1 MRRMTSAAAQRF
13 SLGDRGLVR
22 PGMVADLVL
31 FEDSIDD
38 RATFDSP
45 TELPAGVCH
54 VWVAGEAIVA
64 DGRITGRRPG
74 RVLAETA
81 GGIQCVSHQH
91 PGRGHDPPGSDSP
104 MR

>member
-1 MRRMTSAAAQRF
+1 MTSAAAQRF
-13 SLGDRGLVR
+13 SLGDRGLD

-31 FEDSIDD
+31 FEDSIQD

-74 RVLAETA
+74 RVL
-81 GGIQCVSHQH
+81 
-91 PGRGHDPPGSDSP
+91 
-104 MR
+104 